1 MHIPHECAIPWH
13 RFPDIAAEP
22 YARAWLDLV
31 ELRGRDPKTI
41 DAYGRGLN
49 EYLIWLN
56 GRSPTAVDELD
67 AYTFIRHLQTRG
79 NLRQLSTGGA
89 LKNATLQQKVTVVR
103 LFYDDLLRRK
113 LIAEHPLP
121 RGKWSDNPR
130 DRVRGVL
137 PRDRGLPW
145 VPDDLQWQRFLEIV
159 RKEPLRTRLM
169 TLLAYEGAL
178 RRETLVGLEVGD
190 VDLPNRLITIR
201 PEIVKGGKGNVVV
214 FSAPTA
220 NAYARYLPELK
231 AVATRSRRM
240 NNRLFRS
247 LSDRNYGSGLSPW
260 AWNKIVTALAAQADL
275 PRFSPHTFRH
285 MRLTHMAR
293 AGFELLEIA
302 RYAGHRQLETTMV
315 YIHLSGRELGEKV
328 ARNMRIMDEQ
338 LRQIAETL
346 A

>member
-1 MHIPHECAIPWH
+1 MRIPHECSVEWH
-13 RFPDIAAEP
+13 RFPAVVAEP
-22 YARAWLDLV
+22 LARAWLDLV

-49 EYLIWLN
+49 EFIAWLD

-79 NLRQLSTGGA
+79 NVRQLSAGGA

-121 RGKWSDNPR
+121 RGRWSDNRR

-137 PRDRGLPW
+137 PRDRRLPW
-145 VPDDLQWQRFLEIV
+145 IPDDDQWRRFLDVV
-159 RKEPLRTRLM
+159 RHEPLRTRLM

-190 VDLPNRLITIR
+190 VDLPNRLIKIR
-201 PEIVKGGKGNVVV
+201 PEIVKGGQGNVVV

-220 NAYARYLPELK
+220 NTYARYLPELK
-231 AVATRSRRM
+231 AVASHSRRK

-247 LSDRNYGSGLSPW
+247 VSDRNYGAGLSPW
-260 AWNKIVTALAAQADL
+260 SWNKIVGALGARADL

-285 MRLTHMAR
+285 LRLTHMAR

-302 RYAGHRQLETTMV
+302 RYAGHRQLETTMI
-315 YIHLSGRELGEKV
+315 YIHLSGRDLGEKV
-328 ARNMRIMDEQ
+328 ERNMRIMDEQ
-338 LRQIAETL
+338 LVRVAEAL